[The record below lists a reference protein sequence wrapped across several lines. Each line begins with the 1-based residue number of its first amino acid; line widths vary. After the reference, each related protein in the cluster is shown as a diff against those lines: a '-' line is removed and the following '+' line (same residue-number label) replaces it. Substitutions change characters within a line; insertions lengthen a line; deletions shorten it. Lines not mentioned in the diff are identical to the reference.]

1 MYLGFVLNALAAEYY
16 PRIARLGDDREL
28 VNRAANDEMRLVLT
42 LGGPVI
48 LWMIAT
54 SPWLLRVLYSTD
66 FMVGDTLLRL
76 LLIGDVFKLVGWC
89 IGFIFLAREARRKF
103 FLAEI
108 SWNAFFLAVLLPL
121 THRGIEA
128 VGLAYITAYFLY
140 LIVSLVLARRE
151 TAFVMVPAT
160 RRAVIWV
167 LSTTA
172 ATFVAAESGSGLGLA
187 VALLIALV
195 CTAVAVA
202 RLIAWTR
209 LDRLDSQVA

>member
-1 MYLGFVLNALAAEYY
+1 MPSIWF
-16 PRIARLGDDREL
+16 
-28 VNRAANDEMRLVLT
+28 
-42 LGGPVI
+42 
-48 LWMIAT
+48 AT
-54 SPWLLRVLYSTD
+54 SSKASVTRSRFLKTSRAIAKLT
-66 FMVGDTLLRL
+66 G
-76 LLIGDVFKLVGWC
+76 LVG
-89 IGFIFLAREARRKF
+89 A
-103 FLAEI
+103 I

-151 TAFVMVPAT
+151 TAFVMVSAT

-167 LSTTA
+167 LA
-172 ATFVAAESGSGLGLA
+172 ATVATFAAAESGSGLGLA